1 MSLTK
6 SGDNL
11 ERFYVIMLPVRLNP
25 PSTAALEAGTTKIRA
40 ATFERVG

>member
-1 MSLTK
+1 MSLTT

-25 PSTAALEAGTTKIRA
+25 PSTAAIGGPESFFL
-40 ATFERVG
+40 VGQNY